1 MAELTAAQH
10 ATLQGNEWF
19 AGLPQALQSAIVEAA
34 RTKQLANGQRL
45 YLKGQPADGWYGV
58 LAGAIK
64 VGTTSPD
71 GRETVLTWLEPGT
84 WFGEISLVDKLPRTH
99 DGYAYGEATMLVIAP
114 ADFERLVQAHP
125 ALLRALLVQQ
135 SRRLRLAFALLED
148 AATSPLEARLARQLV
163 NLAASYGRREADG
176 TVIDLHLP
184 QDELAQLM
192 GVSRQRINQA
202 LKAWERNGALR
213 QRYGRIVIVDPDT
226 LVG

>member
-1 MAELTAAQH
+1 
-10 ATLQGNEWF
+10 
-19 AGLPQALQSAIVEAA
+19 V
-34 RTKQLANGQRL
+34 
-45 YLKGQPADGWYGV
+45 
-58 LAGAIK
+58 
-64 VGTTSPD
+64 
-71 GRETVLTWLEPGT
+71 REE
-84 WFGEISLVDKLPRTH
+84 
-99 DGYAYGEATMLVIAP
+99 
-114 ADFERLVQAHP
+114 AHP